1 VVTVFSISVKEIVLK
16 NFSLTHGHVN
26 LCINE
31 KTVKV
36 KSMTPS
42 TFSVGVNS
50 AAFTAAVANF

>member
-1 VVTVFSISVKEIVLK
+1 VFSISVKEIVLK